1 MSISQNKKHNKLP
14 SQDLLPTFRFPVLNF
29 LLRFTKQLVIAFC
42 KERLSTSVQFVVITP
57 FNENPQEKGRE
68 EELQTEHTTRI
79 EKGFMGQQQAHIWA
93 CGKKARFSGDL
104 PDVLLIGDEDNSRS
118 YNLDVFFITDMAN
131 RGPAYGLSKEVQ
143 EKLLQKYDAELESR
157 LVDWIITQ
165 CGGNVERPQP
175 GKDNFQT
182 WLKDGTVLCRLI
194 NSLYPRGKEP
204 IKKIPETNMPFKQM
218 EKISQFLK
226 AAEGYGVITT
236 DIFQTVDLWEGK
248 DLAAVQRTL
257 MALGSEAVTK
267 DDGYYRGDRSWF
279 HRKAQGNRREF
290 SEEQLRQ
297 GQSLISLQMGSNRGA
312 SQSGMTGYGMPR
324 QIM

>member
-1 MSISQNKKHNKLP
+1 
-14 SQDLLPTFRFPVLNF
+14 
-29 LLRFTKQLVIAFC
+29 
-42 KERLSTSVQFVVITP
+42 
-57 FNENPQEKGRE
+57 
-68 EELQTEHTTRI
+68 
-79 EKGFMGQQQAHIWA
+79 
-93 CGKKARFSGDL
+93 
-104 PDVLLIGDEDNSRS
+104 
-118 YNLDVFFITDMAN
+118 MAN